1 MWVCQLVLYKVWFS
15 KTKLMFSLQKM
26 RPSQNKSK
34 KNMKEFNDTA
44 GNLLH
49 SSEFP
54 IVVQN
59 NYLYFARDIHKIYYY
74 FIQIKKKMIN
84 FF

>member
-1 MWVCQLVLYKVWFS
+1 
-15 KTKLMFSLQKM
+15 
-26 RPSQNKSK
+26 
-34 KNMKEFNDTA
+34 MKEFNDTA

-84 FF
+84 FFFNKKTEISLLSSILFRTGLLKP

>member
-1 MWVCQLVLYKVWFS
+1 ME
-15 KTKLMFSLQKM
+15 
-26 RPSQNKSK
+26 
-34 KNMKEFNDTA
+34 EFNDTA

-59 NYLYFARDIHKIYYY
+59 NYLYFARDIHKIYYF
-74 FIQIKKKMIN
+74 FIQIKKKMIR
-84 FF
+84 FFFLNKKTEISLLSSILFRTGLLKP